1 MYIEKKP
8 KRRFSNKTILFM
20 IIISVVV
27 IVFITGLI
35 MLLTRGKDIKD
46 LLVKMPFKSSSDY
59 LTTGNTIVYSD
70 SDIIDCIDVSK
81 KSVWKVKITSGLK
94 YTSNDNMIAATGLD
108 VIMVLKPNGDNLF
121 SRHLNGTVKSVRL
134 GKDKVAVYTD
144 QTTGDKTLSYI
155 IIFDLSGND
164 VYKIDVSGKYILDY
178 GLDQQGGQLY
188 VLELD
193 TSGAAPISR
202 ITTYKP
208 EAQSMTGVKELEDQ
222 LVERIVTS
230 GGVIYTLGTNRLSEY
245 TSLNAT
251 PKEILV
257 YGWIPEDISIKADI
271 RFVYIPSS
279 ESSRI
284 DIARIIRMTGDEIK
298 INLPPGV
305 FKITDTGDKIY
316 CFATNSI
323 FVYTGDGRF
332 FRSYDL
338 PFSIDGVRKAMAGY
352 VFLSASEDVYL
363 LPLP

>member
-46 LLVKMPFKSSSDY
+46 LLVKMPFKSSGDY
-59 LTTGNTIVYSD
+59 LTTGKTIVFSD
-70 SDIIDCIDVSK
+70 GDIIDCIDVSK
-81 KSVWKVKITSGLK
+81 KSIWKVKITSGLD
-94 YTSNDNMIAATGLD
+94 YVSNDNMIAATGEN

-121 SRHLNGTVKSVRL
+121 SRHLNGTLKSVRL
-134 GKDKVAVYTD
+134 GKDKLAVYTE

-155 IIFDLSGND
+155 IIFDLSGKD
-164 VYKIDVSGKYILDY
+164 VYTIDVSGRYILDY
-178 GLDQQGGQLY
+178 GLDQDSGQLY

-202 ITTYKP
+202 ITTFKP
-208 EAQSMTGVKELEDQ
+208 ETQSTTGVTELEDQ
-222 LVERIVTS
+222 LIERIVYS
-230 GGVIYTLGTNRLSEY
+230 GGAIYTLGTNRLSEY
-245 TSLNAT
+245 TSLNAS

-257 YGWIPEDISIKADI
+257 YGWIPEDISFKGNI
-271 RFVYIPSS
+271 RFIYIPSS

-284 DIARIIRMTGDEIK
+284 DIARIIRLTGDEIK

-305 FKITDTGDKIY
+305 FKIIDTGDKIY

-323 FVYTGDGRF
+323 FVYTGDGKF

-338 PFSIDGVRKAMAGY
+338 PFAIDGVKKAFDGY

-363 LPLP
+363 LQLP